1 MPVPKST
8 EANVH
13 FTPEQRAAHKAIRDR
28 FRQEQPG
35 PDELI
40 ERGEIDEP
48 VPHGQFM
55 ELLNLVSQIRNERER
70 KGLSLTDVSEASGLT
85 RPAISRIENGWNANP
100 TLDTLFRYAAAVGLD
115 ISLSAVEASPMAEPE
130 PARTYARPLSVHTRR
145 LRPAEGKTAPP
156 SGSEG

>member
-40 ERGEIDEP
+40 DRGEIDEP

-55 ELLNLVSQIRNERER
+55 ELLNLVTQIRLERER

-85 RPAISRIENGWNANP
+85 RPAISRIENGWNSNP
-100 TLDTLFRYAAAVGLD
+100 TLDTLFRYAAAVGLHVE
-115 ISLSAVEASPMAEPE
+115 LSAVEGPP
-130 PARTYARPLSVHTRR
+130 PATEQPKTQDRYARPVATHQ
-145 LRPAEGKTAPP
+145 RPFRPP
-156 SGSEG
+156 TQP